1 MVKHS
6 REEKKNKQMED
17 IITIIRYHNKL
28 RILSILLVIIV
39 ISTNIFNLLSALVF
53 KSYINLLIGLLFE
66 FVLLLLLFLLNIA
79 DGRFFDIF
87 VAYTI
92 DKDEQKW
99 KNVRSEISEIREFVS
114 DIDDFVKKYIEKNTE
129 KNDKKKEDI
138 VSTNNNNRT
147 STNNKTYK
155 KLIELCDEED
165 EEEPIP
171 NSNKERL
178 ID

>member
-1 MVKHS
+1 MVKRS

-39 ISTNIFNLLSALVF
+39 ISTNIFNLLSTLVF

-66 FVLLLLLFLLNIA
+66 FVLLLLLFLLNIIG
-79 DGRFFDIF
+79 GRFFDIF

-92 DKDEQKW
+92 EKDDQKW
-99 KNVRSEISEIREFVS
+99 KNVRSEINEIREFVS
-114 DIDDFVKKYIEKNTE
+114 DIDDFVKKYIEKNAK
-129 KNDKKKEDI
+129 KNDKNNEDI
-138 VSTNNNNRT
+138 VSTNNNRT

-165 EEEPIP
+165 EEEPIQ

>member
-129 KNDKKKEDI
+129 KNYKKKEDI
-138 VSTNNNNRT
+138 VSTNNNRT
-147 STNNKTYK
+147 AANNKTYK

-165 EEEPIP
+165 EEPIP